1 MDCPECDGSLTTYVY
16 RDREASVCERCGYVG
31 IVADHEGEPVEVES
45 WDEALRRFREG
56 EGTDD
61 DRDVSPTDD
70 DRDAPPTVDPAVERA
85 ASELVAELEADDG
98 ADD

>member
-45 WDEALRRFREG
+45 WDEALRRFRRG

-61 DRDVSPTDD
+61 D
-70 DRDAPPTVDPAVERA
+70 DRDTPPTVDPAVERA
-85 ASELVAELEADDG
+85 ASELVAELEAEEGTDG
-98 ADD
+98 